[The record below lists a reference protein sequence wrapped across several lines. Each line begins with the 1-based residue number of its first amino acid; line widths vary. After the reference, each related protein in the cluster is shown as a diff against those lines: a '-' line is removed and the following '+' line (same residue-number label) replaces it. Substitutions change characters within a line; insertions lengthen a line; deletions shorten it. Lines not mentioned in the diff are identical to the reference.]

1 MTAWHLF
8 AGYSLVGVGYIL
20 LSSAVRIIGSTSRPP
35 IDGHLDVRVKLGPF
49 EWWYVLSVIL
59 ITPWVIAYSGEKP
72 SYRSDSVEL
81 SVGVLYMY
89 FFIAL
94 VWIIKL
100 QRQLNAIVDR
110 KDS

>member
-1 MTAWHLF
+1 M
-8 AGYSLVGVGYIL
+8 GGVGYIL

-35 IDGHLDVRVKLGPF
+35 IDGHLDVRVKLGPC

-59 ITPWVIAYSGEKP
+59 ITPWVIAFSGEELT
-72 SYRSDSVEL
+72 YRSELTERLISVL
-81 SVGVLYMY
+81 FMY
-89 FFIAL
+89 LVIAL

-100 QRQLNAIVDR
+100 QRQINAIVDR